1 MLDTL
6 NVKDLLIS
14 AIGATQL
21 PGSARA
27 FARVASADPKVHL
40 RQSSHLGSLSPTT
53 LRISHQPRSAK
64 SSVQRSLIALDQVLV
79 RLDSSSQPTGI
90 RSEFT
95 VAVQTNIGND
105 VSLAEWKSGLATLLG
120 ALLESDGA
128 LATEVYEGKF

>member
-27 FARVASADPKVHL
+27 FARVASADPKVYL

-64 SSVQRSLIALDQVLV
+64 SSVQRSLVALDQVLV

-120 ALLESDGA
+120 ALLENDGA